1 MSEISKRTSFWGGLI
16 ASLPLTSILAIV
28 WLYIDTNDK
37 LKVANLSTNI
47 FWFVIPSLLFFVFFP
62 IFLKMNINF
71 YISMLLSSSITMFGY
86 WIKYHSIEI
95 RYKNIIIRKIIMK
108 KIILSNVTPFYNF
121 LSFITFKVKK
131 IKIMNNSKI
140 LH

>member
-1 MSEISKRTSFWGGLI
+1 VSEISKRTSFWGGLI

-71 YISMLLSSSITMFGY
+71 YISMLLSSSITMLGY
-86 WIKYHSIEI
+86 WITSV
-95 RYKNIIIRKIIMK
+95 
-108 KIILSNVTPFYNF
+108 ILLKFD
-121 LSFITFKVKK
+121 
-131 IKIMNNSKI
+131 IKI
-140 LH
+140 

>member
-71 YISMLLSSSITMFGY
+71 YISMLLSSSITMLGY
-86 WIKYHSIEI
+86 WITSV
-95 RYKNIIIRKIIMK
+95 
-108 KIILSNVTPFYNF
+108 ILLKFD
-121 LSFITFKVKK
+121 
-131 IKIMNNSKI
+131 IKI
-140 LH
+140 